1 MRLIFA
7 FFISA
12 LILGLLLNA
21 WRLKFCTALMT
32 SGSARTACICGSFC
46 SSIIVLINPG
56 LLTMFDLI
64 ESIAD
69 FVEDEPGAEA
79 LPEPADPPGACEPIG
94 TILRTSLS
102 TVQLNSSHG
111 VSTDLV
117 HAILHRL
124 DVTTNSASILE
135 DDFLC
140 RERIERQQDGKK
152 TATLG
157 LTTISFYE
165 LLKKYTPTLFHCRG
179 P

>member
-1 MRLIFA
+1 
-7 FFISA
+7 
-12 LILGLLLNA
+12 
-21 WRLKFCTALMT
+21 
-32 SGSARTACICGSFC
+32 
-46 SSIIVLINPG
+46 
-56 LLTMFDLI
+56 MFDLI

-94 TILRTSLS
+94 KRYCGRL
-102 TVQLNSSHG
+102 QLNSSHG

-152 TATLG
+152 TATLS